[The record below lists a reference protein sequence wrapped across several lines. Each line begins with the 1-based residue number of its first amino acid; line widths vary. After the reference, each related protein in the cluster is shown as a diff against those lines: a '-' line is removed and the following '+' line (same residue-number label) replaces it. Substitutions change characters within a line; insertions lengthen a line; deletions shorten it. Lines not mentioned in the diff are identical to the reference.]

1 MLPNEVGIQYGY
13 WRTDQQPE
21 QGYSHELISMD
32 TAGHDEIPDLD
43 MLDFQPYPGVNT
55 LYKAIMYN
63 LDRMPNQDMLGTRLN
78 DKYEWITWR
87 ECLTLAEDFSHGVK
101 ALKLSPEIG
110 AEG

>member
-1 MLPNEVGIQYGY
+1 
-13 WRTDQQPE
+13 
-21 QGYSHELISMD
+21 
-32 TAGHDEIPDLD
+32 
-43 MLDFQPYPGVNT
+43 
-55 LYKAIMYN
+55 MYN